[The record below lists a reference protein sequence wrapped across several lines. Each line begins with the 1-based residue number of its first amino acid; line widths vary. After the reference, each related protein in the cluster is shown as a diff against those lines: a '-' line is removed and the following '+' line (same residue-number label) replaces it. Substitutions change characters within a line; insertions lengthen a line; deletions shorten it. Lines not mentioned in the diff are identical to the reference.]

1 MKITI
6 ALTLCHMLP
15 NIPAAPVCR
24 EEVIAQTDIM
34 ASCLIGQPAIADWKA
49 HSIYRSDA
57 WSIARVKCVM
67 GSYESK
73 DAI

>member
-6 ALTLCHMLP
+6 VLTLCHMLP

-24 EEVIAQTDIM
+24 EEVITQTDTM
-34 ASCLIGQPAIADWKA
+34 ASCLIGQDAIADWKA

-57 WSIARVKCVM
+57 WSIARIKCVP
-67 GSYESK
+67 GDYQVR